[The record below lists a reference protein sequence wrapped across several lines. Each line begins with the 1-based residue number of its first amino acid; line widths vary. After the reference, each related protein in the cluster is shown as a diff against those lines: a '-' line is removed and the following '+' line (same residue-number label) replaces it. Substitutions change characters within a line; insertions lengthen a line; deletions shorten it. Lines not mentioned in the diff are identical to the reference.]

1 MARAIVAVGM
11 ALVAMLALACGGG
24 PATPTPTAT
33 PTTVTPAPTV
43 TPTPSPMATA
53 TPSATPTATPTA
65 TPSPTPTAPP
75 PPTPF
80 PTPTGPAVAVTG
92 PLVVLSERLGEGDW
106 EGADATRRWVET
118 RRAYVYDVG
127 TEKYWA
133 AFDYRHAGTYYG
145 THFSAVQLAGTKL
158 IVWSDGQVRRV
169 GLNGYTEAILFEH
182 DWIRTV
188 EASPDGT
195 KVALTYGVPRDEE
208 VVPRSLLVLDIATG
222 AELLRIRYDDA
233 LLEPL
238 REAAPNVEF
247 FSLGDWHADSGSLSL
262 IAARSACRWCYP
274 PDRAAIVSL
283 DGGMRMLP
291 EGWLLSPDLRHALRL
306 GEIAGH
312 REGQHGGPFYV
323 REGFDVLDLES
334 GEVWTVAAE
343 EGGGLIVREW
353 GPSAGWWQERS
364 WWQEPSYIRFE
375 ELAAEPEWR
384 DKPPR
389 EGEWRILDAA
399 TRTIL
404 PKTEGLMR
412 EIRGPVR
419 RTCRAGPEPCELW
432 YDERLV
438 WEGAGEWLFWHGL
451 VNLTGETA
459 LRGIT
464 LREHAQDSLP
474 PAAPARVEM
483 VGPLL
488 IYEVRGRDERNL
500 VDRFEGWLRTWWVM
514 AYDEGT
520 GRSWKF
526 AERRGPRPTGLDHS
540 SPLQKAHMGVVM
552 GVGTSW
558 WDAGPAV
565 YVGLTGQRTVLLDR
579 RESTWEF
586 QVSPDGKKVAAFRI
600 GEGVRIL
607 DLSGNELFFHD
618 EKKGSDFVADILD
631 YSDEYLGPG
640 LLSAVWSEES
650 DRIAVWYGSPEGG
663 HATMIVVKPNGSL
676 ENVCTTIHHNCPL
689 SPDFRF
695 IAWSRYEEIRE
706 SGEQEWHLDI
716 FEFDT
721 DQLLYTLE
729 IDTSVDWRNWEWA
742 SATRFAWSHDF
753 WFYWQRPEWDA
764 ERAEVSVI
772 DVETGEIEVMD
783 SAEYLAR
790 FHPPPR
796 ATTDC
801 SPNPAH
807 ACRILLDGEVV
818 GEGRWPSIVG
828 FIDIGQPPPAP

>member
-1 MARAIVAVGM
+1 MARAIIAVGM
-11 ALVAMLALACGGG
+11 ALAAALALACGGG

-43 TPTPSPMATA
+43 ALTPTPSPTA
-53 TPSATPTATPTA
+53 TPSETPTP
-65 TPSPTPTAPP
+65 TPSPTPTATP

-106 EGADATRRWVET
+106 EGADAARRWVET
-118 RRAYVYDVG
+118 RRVYVYDVG
-127 TEKYWA
+127 TGKYWS
-133 AFDYRHAGTYYG
+133 AFDYRYAGEERTYYQDEFLG
-145 THFSAVQLAGTKL
+145 VQQAGAKL

-182 DWIRTV
+182 DWIRTI

-195 KVALTYGVPRDEE
+195 KVALTYGVPRDGEAL
-208 VVPRSLLVLDIATG
+208 PHSLLVLDIATG
-222 AELLRIRYDDA
+222 AELLHIRYDDA
-233 LLEPL
+233 ILEPL
-238 REAAPNVEF
+238 REAAPHAEF
-247 FSLGDWHADSGSLSL
+247 FSLGDWHADSGSFSL
-262 IAARSACRWCYP
+262 IGRKSACRHCYP

-291 EGWLLSPDLRHALRL
+291 EGWLLSHDLRHALRL
-306 GEIAGH
+306 GEIAGYMNGSKH
-312 REGQHGGPFYV
+312 VRPYEV
-323 REGFDVLDLES
+323 REGFDVLDTER

-343 EGGGLIVREW
+343 EGGGLVVRDW
-353 GPSAGWWQERS
+353 LPSDG
-364 WWQEPSYIRFE
+364 WWQEPSYVRFE

-384 DKPPR
+384 DKPLR
-389 EGEWRILDAA
+389 EGEGRILDAA

-404 PKTEGLMR
+404 PETKGLMR

-419 RTCRAGPEPCELW
+419 QTCNIGSEPCEFW
-432 YDERLV
+432 YNERLV
-438 WEGAGEWLFWHGL
+438 WEGADNWLFWHGL

-464 LREHAQDSLP
+464 LREHAQDPLP
-474 PAAPARVEM
+474 PAAPARAEV

-488 IYEVRGRDERNL
+488 IYEVRGKDERDL
-500 VDRFEGWLRTWWVM
+500 VDRYGGWLRTWWVM

-526 AERRGPRPTGLDHS
+526 AERLGPSPTGLDHS
-540 SPLQKAHMGVVM
+540 SPLQKAREGVVR

-558 WDAGPAV
+558 WDAGPPA
-565 YVGLTGQRTVLLDR
+565 YVGIDGQRTVLLDR
-579 RESTWEF
+579 RESTWDF
-586 QVSPDGKKVAAFRI
+586 RVSPDGKKVAAFRI

-618 EKKGSDFVADILD
+618 EETGSDFVADILD
-631 YSDEYLGPG
+631 YPDNYPRASVLGV
-640 LLSAVWSEES
+640 VWNEES
-650 DRIAVWYGSPEGG
+650 DRIAVWYGDPEGG
-663 HATMIVVKPNGSL
+663 TSTQVIVEPNETPTEICSKWSPSDCG
-676 ENVCTTIHHNCPL
+676 L

-695 IAWSRYEEIRE
+695 IARWRYEEPRE
-706 SGEQEWHLDI
+706 SDGQQWHLDI

-721 DQLLYTLE
+721 DQLLYTVE
-729 IDTSVDWRNWEWA
+729 VGPGVGWSNWEWA
-742 SATRFAWSHDF
+742 SATRFAWSRDF
-753 WFYWQRPEWDA
+753 DFYSRRLEWDA

-772 DVETGEIEVMD
+772 DVETGEFEVMD

-790 FHPPPR
+790 FHPPSR

-801 SPNPAH
+801 PPNPAH

-828 FIDIGQPPPAP
+828 FIEIGQPPPAP